1 MIKIKK
7 LNNLTE
13 KTINSYNN
21 KYKKTQCKSLRE
33 KSIHGKHFSKLL
45 LFY

>member
-21 KYKKTQCKSLRE
+21 KYKKLSVNL
-33 KSIHGKHFSKLL
+33 
-45 LFY
+45 